1 MRSIYLIIFLS
12 PGNPISK
19 IDLIS
24 KTENF
29 ENLFD
34 FDECLKNIKIGKP
47 AFKKDGTIFG
57 IFNFDKIIV
66 NVKNLKFRI
75 VLFLETILC

>member
-24 KTENF
+24 KTEN
-29 ENLFD
+29 LFD
-34 FDECLKNIKIGKP
+34 FDERLKNIKIGKP

-57 IFNFDKIIV
+57 ILYFDKIIV